1 MFDIRG
7 VRSIYY
13 VLHVR
18 HTWCL
23 LSNLI
28 IYVVDRKRVGKVCHS
43 CFIIFC
49 TENEVYTDKRI
60 RDTYSHNI
68 DQRKHYH
75 WKK

>member
-13 VLHVR
+13 VLYVR

-28 IYVVDRKRVGKVCHS
+28 IYVVDRKRVGKVAS
-43 CFIIFC
+43 LFSVQKMRC
-49 TENEVYTDKRI
+49 TQKNASVI
-60 RDTYSHNI
+60 RMHIY
-68 DQRKHYH
+68 
-75 WKK
+75 